1 MDWLYSAVMKPFDWI
16 LLPFGSSDP
25 LLPLALVSLF
35 AGVVLLLVF
44 AKFSDQ
50 ERLRM
55 AKNRIRAHLLE
66 LRLYGH
72 DAHLVWAAEKK
83 NRPGESRV
91 PEIAAQAARR
101 DLADLRLDAARP
113 SWMVR
118 TSAAGPWG
126 GGGCLRVRRPAG
138 RGSDANAR
146 PCGRPRTPGRDSGFA
161 YPRRRPLRLAGP
173 CCGGRRAPAGLHNW
187 NRTV

>member
-1 MDWLYSAVMKPFDWI
+1 MIWLNSEWKNRVPDNAWIALYSALLRPFDWI
-16 LLPFGSSDP
+16 LLPFGSSNP

-72 DAHLVWAAEKK
+72 DAHLVWAAEK
-83 NRPGESRV
+83 R
-91 PEIAAQAARR
+91 IACANLVYLGLLLKPLVVTLPIFA
-101 DLADLRLDAARP
+101 
-113 SWMVR
+113 WMLL
-118 TSAAGPWG
+118 G
-126 GGGCLRVRRPAG
+126 LKD
-138 RGSDANAR
+138 GSSFDR
-146 PCGRPRTPGRDSGFA
+146 WPV
-161 YPRRRPLRLAGP
+161 
-173 CCGGRRAPAGLHNW
+173 GRRWLSRRSSRGRA
-187 NRTV
+187 RE